1 MSAYIIIEIEI
12 KDPELFEEYKK
23 LATETIALYGGKYL
37 VRGGRTEVLEGDRH
51 PNRIV
56 ILEFPSMDQAKKWW
70 NSEEYSPALKLRNL
84 SAKSEMIL
92 VEGYDL

>member
-37 VRGGRTEVLEGDRH
+37 VRGGRTEVLEGDRQ

-56 ILEFPSMDQAKKWW
+56 ILEFPSMDQAKKWR
-70 NSEEYSPALKLRNL
+70 NSGEYAPALKLRNL
-84 SAKSEMIL
+84 SANSEMIL